1 MTQIK
6 SITLTKKANGF
17 ELNGQKAKIVAHI
30 TSGKTDFLLLKKACQ
45 RVMTVKRLRSQV
57 RQLRSMKLVS
67 VKKAA

>member
-1 MTQIK
+1 MITT
-6 SITLTKKANGF
+6 ITLTKKASNV
-17 ELNGQKAKIVAHI
+17 ELNGQKARIVKQIAA
-30 TSGKTDFLLLKKACQ
+30 GKTDFVELKKACQ